1 MANSIPYSSVFR
13 ILSTKCW
20 ISSKSHE
27 IRVHIIKDTLRVMN
41 RINCI
46 GRIVTFLVD
55 IFRMI
60 VVYHVYFSV
69 IYSFIWSVWGW
80 MVIFLIWNQ
89 VQVFWAKV
97 YICNFY
103 KSFVVQV
110 LYWAQSSES
119 SRCFENEIHVQITY
133 LYPLLSTLLVQLI
146 YMVYWSTNFTDWS
159 ILLSHILPQFHQIF
173 VRIMQNLCE

>member
-1 MANSIPYSSVFR
+1 
-13 ILSTKCW
+13 
-20 ISSKSHE
+20 
-27 IRVHIIKDTLRVMN
+27 
-41 RINCI
+41 
-46 GRIVTFLVD
+46 
-55 IFRMI
+55 MI

-146 YMVYWSTNFTDWS
+146 YGILICQFYWLKHPLISHLTLVPPDFCKNNAKFMRITGEKKTV
-159 ILLSHILPQFHQIF
+159 IRFFLLVIPVVLG
-173 VRIMQNLCE
+173 